1 MEAKIVYNKKRLE
14 IQLPKRCFNLLNNN
28 LPSEEHNTLFNSH
41 NVEEEEEKDGLT
53 CDKSEMYGYMNQ
65 IPSDQRWV
73 HLQCSM

>member
-1 MEAKIVYNKKRLE
+1 M
-14 IQLPKRCFNLLNNN
+14 LNNN

-65 IPSDQRWV
+65 IPSDQR
-73 HLQCSM
+73 